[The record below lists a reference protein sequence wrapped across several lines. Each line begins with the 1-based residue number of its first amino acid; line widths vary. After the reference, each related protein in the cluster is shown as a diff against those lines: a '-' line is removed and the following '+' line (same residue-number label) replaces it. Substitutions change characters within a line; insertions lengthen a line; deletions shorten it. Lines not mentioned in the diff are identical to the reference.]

1 VRRGTRPMR
10 RRIAGALAAGVLA
23 AGLLMPALAF
33 ADAVEEFYRGKQVR
47 LTIGT
52 EAGTSYDAYARSL
65 ARHMGDH
72 LPGKP
77 TIVPQNMPG
86 AGSLNTYN
94 HIYNIAP
101 RDGSAFAT
109 GHRFVPLMPL
119 LAMPGPKFEAAKFL
133 YIGSINREVDI
144 CIARAD
150 SGIRSADDL
159 KAKELMVGTTG
170 AGAELTTFYATL
182 GRMIGAK
189 LKVITGYRST
199 NDLYLA
205 VQRGEIQGRCGDS
218 YANFLNHFPGV
229 EETKE
234 VAPILQ
240 IGLSKDP
247 AIPAVPWLLDLVRD
261 DGDHKALALMLA
273 PSDMGRPYVGP
284 PEVPPDRAQ
293 ALRAAFDAT
302 VSDPVVVAELKKQTL
317 DVNPLT
323 GRQMEE
329 LVANAYRTPDEIVAR
344 ARGLVNSAQSQ

>member
-1 VRRGTRPMR
+1 LRSLF
-10 RRIAGALAAGVLA
+10 ALAVGSALLA
-23 AGLLMPALAF
+23 PACAS
-33 ADAVEEFYRGKQVR
+33 ADAVEEFYRGKQIR
-47 LTIGT
+47 LVIGT
-52 EAGTSYDAYARSL
+52 AAGTSYDAYARTL
-65 ARHMGDH
+65 ARHMGDR

-77 TIVPQNMPG
+77 TFVPQNMPG

-94 HIYNIAP
+94 HIYSVAP
-101 RDGSAFAT
+101 RDGTVFGT

-119 LAMPGPKFEAAKFL
+119 LAMPGAKFDASKFL
-133 YIGSINREVDI
+133 YIGSINREVDV

-150 SGIRSADDL
+150 SGVRSVDDL

-182 GRMIGAK
+182 GRMIGAR

-229 EETKE
+229 EKTGE

-240 IGLSKDP
+240 IGLIRDP
-247 AIPAVPWLLDLVRD
+247 AIPNVPWLLDLVRN
-261 DGDHKALALMLA
+261 DGDRKALALMLA

-284 PEVPPDRAQ
+284 PDVPGDRAR

-302 VSDPVVVAELKKQTL
+302 VGDPAVVAELKKQSL
-317 DVNPLT
+317 DVNPLS

-329 LVANAYRTPDEIVAR
+329 LVANAYRTPDAIVVRAR
-344 ARGLVNSAQSQ
+344 ALVNSAPSQ

>member
-1 VRRGTRPMR
+1 MR
-10 RRIAGALAAGVLA
+10 RWTGLVASIAAGALLAPLGAAA
-23 AGLLMPALAF
+23 EP
-33 ADAVEEFYRGKQVR
+33 VEDFYKGKQIR
-47 LTIGT
+47 LIIGT
-52 EAGTSYDAYARSL
+52 EPGTSYDAYARTL

-77 TIVPQNMPG
+77 TFVPQNMPG

-94 HIYNIAP
+94 HIYNVAP
-101 RDGSAFAT
+101 RDGSTLGT

-119 LAMPGPKFEAAKFL
+119 LAMPGPKFDASKFL
-133 YIGSINREVDI
+133 YVGSINREVDI

-150 SGIRSADDL
+150 SGIRSVDDL

-229 EETKE
+229 EKTRE
-234 VAPILQ
+234 VNPILQ
-240 IGLSKDP
+240 IGLVKDP
-247 AIPAVPWLLDLVRD
+247 AIPSVPWLLDLVRD
-261 DGDHKALALMLA
+261 DADHKALELMLA

-284 PEVPPDRAQ
+284 PEVPADRAA

-302 VSDPVVVAELKKQTL
+302 VRDPVVVAELKKQTL
-317 DVNPLT
+317 EVNPLS

-329 LVANAYRTPDEIVAR
+329 LVANAYRTPEPIVAR
-344 ARGLVNSAQSQ
+344 ARALVNSAPSQ